1 LLSDAIVALGRG
13 EIERA
18 CGSWGHLTSL
28 DARDFAAWYGL
39 GSCLSHDDAV
49 VADPT
54 SPSGWQF
61 RSSYNRAIQ
70 AYRRAFQLLPS
81 IHTALSGRS
90 YQAVRSLLMTNTS
103 SLRRGRALAADSTV
117 FVAFPTLEG
126 DTVAFV
132 PFPAIV
138 ALSRPT
144 QEATGRAVRR
154 ERELFHE
161 IAAGWVTAFPRSADA
176 LEALAISLE
185 MLGDPAA

>member
-70 AYRRAFQLLPS
+70 AYRRAFQLLQS

-90 YQAVRSLLMTNTS
+90 YQALRSLLMTNTS
-103 SLRRGRALAADSTV
+103 SLRRRRPLAQPRARRATS
-117 FVAFPTLEG
+117 PTTCCAPSFRG
-126 DTVAFV
+126 KHRN
-132 PFPAIV
+132 
-138 ALSRPT
+138 LSCS
-144 QEATGRAVRR
+144 RAWR
-154 ERELFHE
+154 L
-161 IAAGWVTAFPRSADA
+161 
-176 LEALAISLE
+176 
-185 MLGDPAA
+185 